1 MAAYAETQPA
11 CGIGHG
17 RPLRLLGFRA
27 IPEQDP
33 VPVSVLLWLRIAF
46 ILLLV
51 AANTLLHAVPL
62 LAAGVIKAVLPFRPV
77 RRACNPLLTG
87 LAESWIA
94 VNSAMMDAFTGTR
107 FQVDETPGLQR
118 DGHYLV
124 LANHQ
129 SWVDILVLQK
139 VFNRRIPLL
148 RFFLKRQLFWVPVLG
163 LAWWALDFPFMG
175 RYTRKQIAK
184 NPDLG
189 RRDMEAT
196 RHACEKFRDIPVSV
210 MNFVE
215 GTRFTPG
222 KHAGQSSPY
231 RHLLKPKSGGVAFVL
246 DAMGDGLHALLDV
259 TIAYPGGRP
268 SMIDLMAD
276 RVPEVRVH
284 VRLLPI
290 PAELV
295 AGNYQDDRAF
305 RARFQ
310 QWMNGLWQQ
319 KDADLERMLAAAGD
333 RS

>member
-1 MAAYAETQPA
+1 MSP
-11 CGIGHG
+11 I
-17 RPLRLLGFRA
+17 
-27 IPEQDP
+27 
-33 VPVSVLLWLRIAF
+33 LWLRVAL

-51 AANTLLHAVPL
+51 VLNTLVHALPL
-62 LAAGVIKAVLPFRPV
+62 LAAALLKAVVPLAPV
-77 RRACNPLLTG
+77 RKACNALLVA
-87 LAESWIA
+87 LAENWIA
-94 VNSAMMDAFTGTR
+94 VNSAMIDLLTSTR
-107 FQVDETPGLQR
+107 VQVGEEGALQR

-139 VFNRRIPLL
+139 VFNRRAPLL

-175 RYTRKQIAK
+175 RYTRKQIVK
-184 NPDLG
+184 NPELG

-196 RHACEKFRDIPVSV
+196 RRACEKFRDIPVSV

-215 GTRFTPG
+215 GTRFTPE
-222 KHAGQSSPY
+222 KHAGQASPY
-231 RHLLKPKSGGVAFVL
+231 RYLLKPKSGGVAFVL

-268 SMIDLMAD
+268 SMIDLIAN
-276 RVPEVRVH
+276 RVPEIRVH
-284 VRLLPI
+284 VRQRPI

-310 QWMNGLWQQ
+310 QWMNRLWEE
-319 KDADLERMLAAAGD
+319 KDADLGRLLVDGA
-333 RS
+333 

>member
-1 MAAYAETQPA
+1 MT
-11 CGIGHG
+11 
-17 RPLRLLGFRA
+17 
-27 IPEQDP
+27 
-33 VPVSVLLWLRIAF
+33 VLTWLRIAF

-51 AANTLLHAVPL
+51 AANCLVHVVPVVVL
-62 LAAGVIKAVLPFRPV
+62 GVVKAVLPFAAV

-94 VNSAMMDAFTGTR
+94 VNTAMMGAFTDTG
-107 FQVDETPGLQR
+107 FDVQLDPGADLRR

-148 RFFLKRQLFWVPVLG
+148 RFFLKRSLFWVPVLG

-196 RHACEKFRDIPVSV
+196 RRACEKFRDIPVSV

-276 RVPEVRVH
+276 RVPAVRVH

-319 KDADLERMLAAAGD
+319 KDADLERMLAAPGD
-333 RS
+333 PG